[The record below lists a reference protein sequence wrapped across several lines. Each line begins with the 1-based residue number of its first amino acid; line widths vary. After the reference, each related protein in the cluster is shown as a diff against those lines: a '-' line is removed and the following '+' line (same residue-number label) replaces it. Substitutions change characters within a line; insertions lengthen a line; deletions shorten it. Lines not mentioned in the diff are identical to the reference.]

1 MIVYNNFEWDVR
13 EASACRVRYGVSFK
27 EATTVLEGEN
37 VTITED
43 PASGQCRAVGPTSR
57 GQVLVVVYKRGTRTR
72 ILDAAPP
79 GAAKKAPAVEA
90 SAPEAPADPVSATPR
105 GQRADAARGE
115 PASEQAPSP
124 APPTEAQT
132 AAHRKRRQSTSRSAA
147 PPASVASER
156 AESPV
161 SKAESPASREAV
173 SAPPTSDSPPPA
185 AGWDAATYEIYWNVY
200 SAVRKA
206 ARDQGKSHKEAQR
219 LGKEAGEQAVRD
231 SQGAAPA
238 PTSLD
243 EPAAGPASEP
253 GTGPVSESAPK
264 SSRRT
269 NSWRAAAR
277 AVKPAD

>member
-13 EASACRVRYGVSFK
+13 EASACRVRHGVSFK

-57 GQVLVVVYKRGTRTR
+57 GQVLVVVYKRGTRVR

-90 SAPEAPADPVSATPR
+90 PAPEAPADPVSTATPR
-105 GQRADAARGE
+105 GQRPDAARGE

-124 APPTEAQT
+124 APPAEAQT

-147 PPASVASER
+147 PPPSVAPER
-156 AESPV
+156 AESPI
-161 SKAESPASREAV
+161 SKGESPASREAV
-173 SAPPTSDSPPPA
+173 SAPPTSDSPPA
-185 AGWDAATYEIYWNVY
+185 GAGWDAATYGIYWNVY
-200 SAVRKA
+200 SAARKE
-206 ARDQGKSHKEAQR
+206 AREQGKSQREAQR

-243 EPAAGPASEP
+243 EPATGPA
-253 GTGPVSESAPK
+253 SESAPK

-277 AVKPAD
+277 AVKPDG